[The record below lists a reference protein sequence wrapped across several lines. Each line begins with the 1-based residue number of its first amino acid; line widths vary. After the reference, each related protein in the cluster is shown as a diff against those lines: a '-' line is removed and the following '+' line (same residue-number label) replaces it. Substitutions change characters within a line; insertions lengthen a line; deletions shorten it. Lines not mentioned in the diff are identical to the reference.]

1 MVPGGGLSAGVN
13 FLVWDVG
20 GQEKLRPLWKS
31 YTRCTDGIIFV
42 VDSCD
47 TERLEEA
54 KMELTRTAR
63 SPDNA
68 GVPILILANKQDLPG
83 KTAFVRAL
91 PRNFIPLS
99 RPEDVALFENWIA
112 LGNALLN
119 AELCLKNR
127 RDFKCTVES
136 NHSKFRGLNF
146 I

>member
-1 MVPGGGLSAGVN
+1 MPTGVN

-54 KMELTRTAR
+54 KMEITRVAR

-83 KTAFVRAL
+83 TKLKKKKKKNTYILYITPVAKLVHITLKKKFHI
-91 PRNFIPLS
+91 PFI
-99 RPEDVALFENWIA
+99 
-112 LGNALLN
+112 
-119 AELCLKNR
+119 
-127 RDFKCTVES
+127 
-136 NHSKFRGLNF
+136 
-146 I
+146 

>member
-1 MVPGGGLSAGVN
+1 MVFPHCNIVCFLITGVN

-68 GVPILILANKQDLPG
+68 SVPILILANKQDLPG
-83 KTAFVRAL
+83 IIVYIIKFTINYIL
-91 PRNFIPLS
+91 K
-99 RPEDVALFENWIA
+99 
-112 LGNALLN
+112 LLN
-119 AELCLKNR
+119 VQLFNWKVYIYIYIYTGCLKTMGR
-127 RDFKCTVES
+127 KFVEWLVTP
-136 NHSKFRGLNF
+136 K
-146 I
+146 

>member
-1 MVPGGGLSAGVN
+1 MCLGVN

-83 KTAFVRAL
+83 TIYL
-91 PRNFIPLS
+91 NITLYRNVP
-99 RPEDVALFENWIA
+99 
-112 LGNALLN
+112 
-119 AELCLKNR
+119 K
-127 RDFKCTVES
+127 FKSGE
-136 NHSKFRGLNF
+136 KERQYFQR
-146 I
+146 

>member
-1 MVPGGGLSAGVN
+1 MHRYEFFLIATQYVFLITGVN

-83 KTAFVRAL
+83 INNIVQLTMNISKSLDIIFNQKVYFIFV
-91 PRNFIPLS
+91 F
-99 RPEDVALFENWIA
+99 
-112 LGNALLN
+112 
-119 AELCLKNR
+119 
-127 RDFKCTVES
+127 
-136 NHSKFRGLNF
+136 
-146 I
+146 

>member
-1 MVPGGGLSAGVN
+1 MVFLHCNIVCFLIIGVN

-63 SPDNA
+63 SPDNVS
-68 GVPILILANKQDLPG
+68 VPILILANKQDLPG
-83 KTAFVRAL
+83 IIDIIKFTVNYILRSQS
-91 PRNFIPLS
+91 RFIFS
-99 RPEDVALFENWIA
+99 
-112 LGNALLN
+112 
-119 AELCLKNR
+119 KN
-127 RDFKCTVES
+127 
-136 NHSKFRGLNF
+136 
-146 I
+146 

>member
-1 MVPGGGLSAGVN
+1 MMYTFFVRPGVN

-83 KTAFVRAL
+83 MIYYEYYIVQRA
-91 PRNFIPLS
+91 
-99 RPEDVALFENWIA
+99 
-112 LGNALLN
+112 
-119 AELCLKNR
+119 
-127 RDFKCTVES
+127 
-136 NHSKFRGLNF
+136 SKFNSEGKGDILEGGNINWSQAKSF
-146 I
+146 L

>member
-1 MVPGGGLSAGVN
+1 MYFSLKCNIFLLNTGVN

-47 TERLEEA
+47 IERLEEA

-83 KTAFVRAL
+83 ITDITKLTMKL
-91 PRNFIPLS
+91 YLS
-99 RPEDVALFENWIA
+99 IWTSFLIE
-112 LGNALLN
+112 
-119 AELCLKNR
+119 K
-127 RDFKCTVES
+127 
-136 NHSKFRGLNF
+136 
-146 I
+146 

>member
-1 MVPGGGLSAGVN
+1 MKKFVPFLLFSDIAFLLNLGVN

-54 KMELTRTAR
+54 KMELTKTVR

-83 KTAFVRAL
+83 
-91 PRNFIPLS
+91 IY
-99 RPEDVALFENWIA
+99 
-112 LGNALLN
+112 
-119 AELCLKNR
+119 NR
-127 RDFKCTVES
+127 YT
-136 NHSKFRGLNF
+136 
-146 I
+146 